1 MNNIMYMKVSNITL
15 RNKLSKQRSYFS
27 AIVATVEMSISHMIK
42 WVWNGPLDQAEQYSL
57 LMPLQFKNNQY
68 HVISMTISF
77 ISPWNS
83 NDKTDILLNVAKNTI
98 TPHPPPPW
106 NRPISCFMLYKRYSI
121 ITYFARIA
129 TEAVGTGT
137 SEAVHTIDTGPTI

>member
-1 MNNIMYMKVSNITL
+1 MPEGVYPELKMDNNGCELVHWTTL
-15 RNKLSKQRSYFS
+15 S
-27 AIVATVEMSISHMIK
+27 SIHY
-42 WVWNGPLDQAEQYSL
+42 LCHYSL
-57 LMPLQFKNNQY
+57 KIHQY

-83 NDKTDILLNVAKNTI
+83 NDKTDILLKEAINTI

-121 ITYFARIA
+121 ITYFTRIA

-137 SEAVHTIDTGPTI
+137 SEAVYAIDTGPAIQACTRTIINV